1 MIRPFLSWLAILSA
15 VLISL
20 RATAAETA
28 PLAASWLDND
38 VLRLRVEHL
47 TGNFPTQW
55 LAVQPTN
62 PPSGL
67 ILDLRAADSEKN
79 VAAPAGGFFADKK
92 LPLIILVDGQTSGAA
107 AAWAADLRKT
117 GGGILVGST
126 NFTSGQIRP
135 DIFVS
140 VSGDDENKFLADPFY
155 NPAPVKNPALSA
167 TNEFLPFVDHTSEA
181 DLVRKRVKDGEED
194 EADTPRTLPA
204 QPVIRDPALARA
216 VDLLKAL
223 AVLKQSRG

>member
-1 MIRPFLSWLAILSA
+1 MIRPFLSWLAVLSA
-15 VLISL
+15 VQISL
-20 RATAAETA
+20 PTHAAETA

-62 PPSGL
+62 APSGL

-79 VAAPAGGFFADKK
+79 VGLPAGGFFVGKN
-92 LPLIILVDGQTSGAA
+92 LPVIILVDGQTCGAA
-107 AAWAADLRKT
+107 AAWAANLRKT

-126 NFTSGQIRP
+126 NFNNSQIRP

-140 VSGDDENKFLADPFY
+140 VSGDDEKNFLSDPFY
-155 NPAPVKNPALSA
+155 NPAPVKNPASSA

-181 DLVRKRVKDGEED
+181 DLVRQRVKDGEED

-223 AVLKQSRG
+223 AVLKQTRG

>member
-15 VLISL
+15 AFFSL

-28 PLAASWLDND
+28 PLATSWLDND

-79 VAAPAGGFFADKK
+79 VGAPAGGFFANQK
-92 LPLIILVDGQTSGAA
+92 LPLIILVNGQTSGAA

-126 NFTSGQIRP
+126 NFTSGQLRP
-135 DIFVS
+135 DIFIS
-140 VSGDDENKFLADPFY
+140 VSGDEEKKFLIDPFY
-155 NPAPVKNPALSA
+155 NPAPTKSSVLSA
-167 TNEFLPFVDHTSEA
+167 TNEYLPFVDHTSEA

-194 EADTPRTLPA
+194 DSDTPRTLPA

-223 AVLKQSRG
+223 AVLKQTRG

>member
-1 MIRPFLSWLAILSA
+1 MIRPFLSWLAVLSA

-20 RATAAETA
+20 RAPAAETA
-28 PLAASWLDND
+28 PLVASWLEND
-38 VLRLRVEHL
+38 VLRLRIEHL

-55 LAVQPTN
+55 HAVQPTN

-79 VAAPAGGFFADKK
+79 ITAPGGGFFAGQKS
-92 LPLIILVDGQTSGAA
+92 PVIILVNSQTCGAA

-126 NFTSGQIRP
+126 DFNNGQIRP
-135 DIFVS
+135 DIFIS
-140 VSGDDENKFLADPFY
+140 VSSADEKNFLADPY
-155 NPAPVKNPALSA
+155 YKPAPLKNPALSA

-194 EADTPRTLPA
+194 TSDTPRTLPA

>member
-1 MIRPFLSWLAILSA
+1 MIRPFLSWLAVLSA
-15 VLISL
+15 VLICL
-20 RATAAETA
+20 RAAAAETS
-28 PLAASWLDND
+28 PLAASWLEND

-47 TGNFPTQW
+47 TGNFPAQW

-79 VAAPAGGFFADKK
+79 VVSPAGGFFADKN
-92 LPLIILVDGQTSGAA
+92 LPVIILVNGQTCGAA

-126 NFTSGQIRP
+126 NFTSGQLRP

-140 VSGDDENKFLADPFY
+140 VPGEDEKNFLSNPFY

-167 TNEFLPFVDHTSEA
+167 TNDFLPFVDHTSEA
-181 DLVRKRVKDGEED
+181 DLVRKRVKDGEEN
-194 EADTPRTLPA
+194 EADTPRTLPP

-223 AVLKQSRG
+223 AVLKQARG

>member
-1 MIRPFLSWLAILSA
+1 MIRPFLNWLTILS
-15 VLISL
+15 VIQISL
-20 RATAAETA
+20 RVTAVETG

-55 LAVQPTN
+55 LDVQPTN

-79 VAAPAGGFFADKK
+79 VVSPTSGFFADKN
-92 LPLIILVDGQTSGAA
+92 LPVIILVNGQTSGAA

-126 NFTSGQIRP
+126 NFTSGQIHP
-135 DIFVS
+135 DIFIS
-140 VSGDDENKFLADPFY
+140 VSGDEEKKFLIDPFY
-155 NPAPVKNPALSA
+155 NPAPTKSSVLSA
-167 TNEFLPFVDHTSEA
+167 TNGYLPFIDHTSEA

-194 EADTPRTLPA
+194 ASDTPRTLPA